1 MHYTKRYPLALIL
14 LLLLWP
20 LAGAAHTHLDRSEP
34 ADGAA
39 LDSAPATVKL
49 WFSSR
54 IEPEFSRIEVVN
66 ADGAQVEKG
75 KPTASSNKRELEID
89 LNEGLASGTYQVNWN
104 VVARDGHRQRGAF
117 SFSVK

>member
-1 MHYTKRYPLALIL
+1 MSAKHYPLALIL

-34 ADGAA
+34 AENAT

-54 IEPEFSRIEVVN
+54 IEPDFSRIEVID
-66 ADGAQVEKG
+66 AEGKQVEKG
-75 KPTASSNKRELEID
+75 KPTISSNRRELETD

-104 VVARDGHRQRGAF
+104 VVARDGHRQRGSF